1 MLLSYFNSK
10 LNSYTDIFE
19 YEYKADVSNLD
30 FNLDIYSIQLKVHIL
45 LNSTLINKI
54 LVLILSIT
62 KVK

>member
-1 MLLSYFNSK
+1 M
-10 LNSYTDIFE
+10 DIFE
-19 YEYKADVSNLD
+19 YEYKADVSSLD

-54 LVLILSIT
+54 LVLSSSIT